1 MAGRSMPLLM
11 AAKVTSVD
19 GDTCT
24 VDIDGMA
31 VEDVRLRAVADGGA
45 DGVLMV
51 PTVGSYVVVAD
62 LGEAN
67 LSVPVVV
74 AWSAV
79 ERVEFRGGENGGL
92 VNIGPMVDKLNAL
105 EDEVNGLKQA
115 IASWAPVPNDGGA
128 ALKTALATWADGQL
142 AKTQAGDLEDENFK
156 H

>member
-11 AAKVTSVD
+11 AAKVTSVV

-92 VNIGPMVDKLNAL
+92 VNIGPLVELLNAL
-105 EDEVNGLKQA
+105 EDEVNGLKRA
-115 IASWAPVPNDGGA
+115 VASWVPVPQDGGA
-128 ALKTALATWADGQL
+128 ALKTAVSSWASSL
-142 AKTQAGDLEDENFK
+142 MTKTQTGDIEDENFK